1 MDRPDRKGNR
11 LYRRKAAL
19 QTRGMVWLFYALGA
33 AVIWGVNYAVSGR
46 LLERG
51 VSPQTLFLV
60 DLFFGAV
67 AMSALITFTGRWN
80 ATFSELHNAHS
91 DLGWLV
97 VAVVATTCAGMLIF
111 LSIQAKN
118 ATLSSLIEISY
129 PLFTAFFAWA
139 LFRQTTINLATII
152 GAALI
157 FIGVLI
163 VARGNR

>member
-1 MDRPDRKGNR
+1 
-11 LYRRKAAL
+11 
-19 QTRGMVWLFYALGA
+19 MVWLLYALGA
-33 AVIWGVNYAVSGR
+33 ALIWGINYAVSGR

-60 DLFFGAV
+60 DLIFGTL
-67 AMSALITFTGRWN
+67 AMAALIGFTGRWH
-80 ATFSELHNAHS
+80 ATLLELHDARA
-91 DLGWLV
+91 DTFWLI
-97 VAVVATTCAGMLIF
+97 VAAVAATSAGMLIF
-111 LSIQAKN
+111 LSIEAKN
-118 ATLSSLIEISY
+118 ATLSSLIEVTY

-139 LFRQTTINLATII
+139 FFRQATINLATII